1 MKVSFPRN
9 RRNGDTITGTEGL
22 RPTTGA
28 GITEDEVQLHPQGRQ
43 ARSVTIHTGA
53 IIDVI
58 VVIIVATGMIGVN
71 VIIKGDTIM
80 IGLTGTTIARIA
92 IMIAL
97 TEIRTGL
104 IGNQVIMTLG
114 NNFLKIQKP

>member
-28 GITEDEVQLHPQGRQ
+28 EITEDEVQLHPQGLQ
-43 ARSVTIHTGA
+43 ARSVTIHIGA
-53 IIDVI
+53 IIDAI
-58 VVIIVATGMIGVN
+58 VEIIAAIAMIGAN
-71 VIIKGDTIM
+71 VIIKGGTIM
-80 IGLTGTTIARIA
+80 IGLTGTTIGRIA

-97 TEIRTGL
+97 IEIRTGL

>member
-28 GITEDEVQLHPQGRQ
+28 EITEDEVQLHPQGLQ
-43 ARSVTIHTGA
+43 ARSVTIHIGA

-58 VVIIVATGMIGVN
+58 VEIIVAIEMIGAN
-71 VIIKGDTIM
+71 VIIKGGTIM
-80 IGLTGTTIARIA
+80 IGLTVTTIGRIA

-97 TEIRTGL
+97 IEIRTGL

-114 NNFLKIQKP
+114 NNFLKIQ